1 MNPTAFDLT
10 GTTVLVTGAARGI
23 GRAIALE
30 FAAAG
35 ADVAIGLRSIA
46 EDGGLAAEI
55 AALGRRVLPLQL
67 DVMDLGQ
74 GRAAIDRTVQEFGRL
89 DTLVNNAGGGRGGG
103 RPALDVE
110 EEDFDFTFGLNT
122 RSAFFLSQHAAKAMK
137 AAGHGSIVNIASMAG
152 LIALAGEASYCIAKA
167 AMIQMTRV
175 HAVEWGSYGI
185 RVNAVAPTFIRTD
198 GTSERLDEPDFHA
211 TIVAGIAGLHRVGVP
226 SEVSGAVAFLASPA
240 ASLITGV
247 TLPIDGGW
255 TAV

>member
-1 MNPTAFDLT
+1 
-10 GTTVLVTGAARGI
+10 VLVTGAARGI

-35 ADVAIGLRSIA
+35 ADVALGLRSIT
-46 EDGGLAAEI
+46 EDGGLADEI
-55 AALGRRVLPLQL
+55 AAMGRRVLPLQL
-67 DVMDLGQ
+67 DVMDLMQ
-74 GRAAIDRTVQEFGRL
+74 GRAAIDLTIEEFGRL

-103 RPALDVE
+103 RPALEVE

-122 RSAFFLSQHAAKAMK
+122 RSAFFLSQHAARSMK
-137 AAGHGSIVNIASMAG
+137 AARSGSIVNIASMAG
-152 LIALAGEASYCIAKA
+152 LVALEGEASYCIAKA

-175 HAVEWGSYGI
+175 HAVEWGTHGI

-198 GTSERLDEPDFHA
+198 GTSERLDEPEFNSK
-211 TIVAGIAGLHRVGVP
+211 IVAGIAGLHRVGVP
-226 SEVSGAVAFLASPA
+226 AEVSGAVVFLASSA

-247 TLPIDGGW
+247 TVPIDGGW